1 MGLTR
6 MMNQLIE
13 FSTNHWEMV
22 SLFIALLALVV
33 WVEKKGGAGSLSTGE
48 ATNMMNNES
57 AVVLDIRPA
66 AEFKTGHITGAIN
79 IPATKIKDQMATLE
93 NHKSNPIILVC
104 KTGMTSGASAK
115 ELQKEGYTVY
125 KMQGGI
131 AEWQGANLPLVTN

>member
-1 MGLTR
+1 

-13 FSTNHWEMV
+13 FATNHWEMA
-22 SLFIALLALVV
+22 SLFVALLAVV
-33 WVEKKGGAGSLSTGE
+33 IWVEKKGGPNSLSTAE

-66 AEFKTGHITGAIN
+66 AEFKTGHITSAIN
-79 IPATKIKDQMATLE
+79 IPSTKLKDQMKTLE
-93 NHKSNPIILVC
+93 IHKSNPIILVC

-115 ELQKEGYTVY
+115 ELQKEGFNVY

-131 AEWQGANLPLVTN
+131 AEWQGANLPLVTG

>member
-1 MGLTR
+1 

-13 FSTNHWEMV
+13 FATNHWEMV
-22 SLFIALLALVV
+22 SLFIALLAVVV
-33 WVEKKGGAGSLSTGE
+33 WVEKKGSPNSLSTTE
-48 ATNMMNNES
+48 ATSMMNNES

-66 AEFKTGHITGAIN
+66 AEFKTGHITNAIN
-79 IPATKIKDQMATLE
+79 IPATKLKDQMKTLE

-115 ELQKEGYTVY
+115 ELQKEGYNVY

-131 AEWQGANLPLVTN
+131 AEWQGSNLPLVTG